1 MRTRLVVLS
10 LLFPAIACGGVS
22 ASAACEAYAEAFCS
36 KRFQCSAAQA
46 QTRYT
51 SEAGCRTA
59 VSGELGCRALT
70 ANPCPNGQKLDASGL
85 EQCVSDT
92 KNQDCASFARSTPA
106 SCDGDLFV
114 CR

>member
-10 LLFPAIACGGVS
+10 LLFPAACGG
-22 ASAACEAYAEAFCS
+22 ASATAGCEAYAEAFCS
-36 KRFQCSAAQA
+36 KTFRCSAAAAQA
-46 QTRYT
+46 RYT
-51 SEAGCRTA
+51 SEAGCQTA
-59 VSGELGCRALT
+59 VSGELGCRSLT
-70 ANPCPNGQKLDASGL
+70 ANPCANGQKLDASGL

-92 KNQDCASFARSTPA
+92 KDQDCPSFARGTPA